1 MVDLSR
7 RGFFRAKPRPLAEL
21 RPPWAL
27 PENVFVD
34 RCTRCGD
41 CIRLCPST
49 ILIPGD
55 GGFPTLDFRRG
66 ECTFCADCVSSCLPQ
81 ALQKQADAPPW
92 QLRASI
98 GEACL
103 PRQGIECR
111 SCGDFCDARAI
122 RFTPRLGGS
131 PIPEI
136 DDDRCTG
143 CGACIAPCPAIAISV
158 R

>member
-1 MVDLSR
+1 MVDASR
-7 RGFFRAKPRPLAEL
+7 RGFLRGRPSPPAQL

-27 PENVFVD
+27 PEAAFLD
-34 RCTRCGD
+34 ACTRCND
-41 CIRLCPST
+41 CLKACPT
-49 ILIPGD
+49 HILVAGD
-55 GGFPTLDFRRG
+55 GGYPSVDFRHG

-103 PRQGIECR
+103 PRLGIECR